1 MQTEQQAPLC
11 VQKRQFGSHK
21 LLISINTVYET
32 VPCLLHTKGQQQ
44 GCTGRAYRHDYSHCW
59 VRSSC
64 SLFRVYACYEKKPN
78 HAAEMCSSVHT
89 RFIIGLPNI

>member
-32 VPCLLHTKGQQQ
+32 VRCLLHTKGQ
-44 GCTGRAYRHDYSHCW
+44 
-59 VRSSC
+59 
-64 SLFRVYACYEKKPN
+64 
-78 HAAEMCSSVHT
+78 
-89 RFIIGLPNI
+89 

>member
-32 VPCLLHTKGQQQ
+32 VPCLLHTKGQ
-44 GCTGRAYRHDYSHCW
+44 
-59 VRSSC
+59 
-64 SLFRVYACYEKKPN
+64 
-78 HAAEMCSSVHT
+78 
-89 RFIIGLPNI
+89 